1 VIAMQLGMDVSIQ
14 QTQKLA
20 LTPQMEQSL
29 SVLQMGSEELNQ
41 CIEEEVLS
49 NPMLDYAKEPEK
61 KEVRRSQGEGIGYYS
76 RKKTEDTDYQSYLNA
91 IADEKSEDTELAEYL
106 RMQLYTK
113 KISPRR
119 QKIGEYLIECLEESG
134 YLKMDMDELAKGI
147 GLSKEELE
155 REIRFMQTLEPCG
168 VFARDLKECLL
179 LQVQGEEQM
188 QRQARLLIEKYL
200 DEIAQN
206 KIPQISKQTGLTTA
220 EITKTIRYIKEEL
233 EPVPGRGYGCAN
245 RNEYIYPDITV
256 KEDEKGYRIILNKE
270 KVHTLELNREYLPML
285 GQVHSSEEN
294 KYLKEQYQKAKILLR
309 NIGKREETLAAVA
322 EAIVDWQR
330 EFFEKGKASL
340 KPMNLLDIAQ
350 ELDVHE
356 STVSRA
362 VRDKYLECRWGIF
375 ELKYFFSNKTSD
387 GNNCNVLTC
396 IQEIIR
402 SENKQ
407 KPLSDAKIA
416 EQLEKKGIRISRR
429 TVTKYREQMQIPNT
443 QMRKEYV

>member
-1 VIAMQLGMDVSIQ
+1 MQLGMDVSIQ

-330 EFFEKGKASL
+330 DFFDKGKAFL

-416 EQLEKKGIRISRR
+416 EQLEKEGIRISRR

>member
-1 VIAMQLGMDVSIQ
+1 MQLGMDVSIQ

-29 SVLQMGSEELNQ
+29 SVLQMGTEELNQ

-179 LQVQGEEQM
+179 LQVEGEEQM

-294 KYLKEQYQKAKILLR
+294 KYLKEQYQKAKILLQ

-322 EAIVDWQR
+322 EAIMDWQR

>member
-1 VIAMQLGMDVSIQ
+1 MQLGMDVSIQ

-29 SVLQMGSEELNQ
+29 SVLQMGTEELNQ

-179 LQVQGEEQM
+179 LQVEGEEQM

-270 KVHTLELNREYLPML
+270 KVHTLELNREYLPLL

-294 KYLKEQYQKAKILLR
+294 KYLKEQYQKAKILLQ

>member
-1 VIAMQLGMDVSIQ
+1 MQLGMDVSIQ

-29 SVLQMGSEELNQ
+29 SVLQMGTEELNQ

-119 QKIGEYLIECLEESG
+119 QKIGKYLIECLEESG

-179 LQVQGEEQM
+179 LQVEGEEQM

-294 KYLKEQYQKAKILLR
+294 KYLKEQYQKAKILLQ

-416 EQLEKKGIRISRR
+416 EQLEKEGIRISRR

>member
-1 VIAMQLGMDVSIQ
+1 MQLGMDVSIQ

-29 SVLQMGSEELNQ
+29 SVLQMGTEELNQ

-49 NPMLDYAKEPEK
+49 NPMLDYAKDPEK

-119 QKIGEYLIECLEESG
+119 QKIGKYLIECLEESG

-179 LQVQGEEQM
+179 LQVEGEEQM

-220 EITKTIRYIKEEL
+220 EITKTIQYIKEEL

>member
-1 VIAMQLGMDVSIQ
+1 MQLGMDVSIQ

-29 SVLQMGSEELNQ
+29 SVLQMGTEELNQ

-76 RKKTEDTDYQSYLNA
+76 RRKTEDTDYQSYLNA

-179 LQVQGEEQM
+179 LQVQGEKQM

-294 KYLKEQYQKAKILLR
+294 KYLKEQYQKAKILLQ

>member
-1 VIAMQLGMDVSIQ
+1 MQLGMDVSIQ

-29 SVLQMGSEELNQ
+29 SVLQMGTEELNQ

-76 RKKTEDTDYQSYLNA
+76 RRKTEDTDYQSYINA

-155 REIRFMQTLEPCG
+155 QEIRFMQTLEPCG
-168 VFARDLKECLL
+168 VFARDLRECLL

-220 EITKTIRYIKEEL
+220 EITKTIQYIKEEL

>member
-1 VIAMQLGMDVSIQ
+1 MQLGMDVSIQ

-29 SVLQMGSEELNQ
+29 SVLQMGTEELNQ

-76 RKKTEDTDYQSYLNA
+76 RRKTEDTDYQSYINA

-168 VFARDLKECLL
+168 VFARDLRECLL

-220 EITKTIRYIKEEL
+220 EITKTIQYIKEEL

-285 GQVHSSEEN
+285 GQVYSSEEN

>member
-1 VIAMQLGMDVSIQ
+1 MQLGMDVSIQ

-29 SVLQMGSEELNQ
+29 SVLQMGTEELNQ

-168 VFARDLKECLL
+168 VFARDLRECLL

-220 EITKTIRYIKEEL
+220 EITKTIQYIKEEL

-330 EFFEKGKASL
+330 DFFDKGKAFL

-416 EQLEKKGIRISRR
+416 EQLEKEGIRISRR

>member
-1 VIAMQLGMDVSIQ
+1 MGFFDGLLKRIPFVS
-14 QTQKLA
+14 
-20 LTPQMEQSL
+20 
-29 SVLQMGSEELNQ
+29 
-41 CIEEEVLS
+41 
-49 NPMLDYAKEPEK
+49 
-61 KEVRRSQGEGIGYYS
+61 RFS
-76 RKKTEDTDYQSYLNA
+76 RKKEPVNNV
-91 IADEKSEDTELAEYL
+91 ELQFNKAMNL
-106 RMQLYTK
+106 MDN
-113 KISPRR
+113 
-119 QKIGEYLIECLEESG
+119 GDAEESVSILEQVADIG
-134 YLKMDMDELAKGI
+134 IMDAQYKSYGDDALLA
-147 GLSKEELE
+147 
-155 REIRFMQTLEPCG
+155 
-168 VFARDLKECLL
+168 
-179 LQVQGEEQM
+179 
-188 QRQARLLIEKYL
+188 
-200 DEIAQN
+200 
-206 KIPQISKQTGLTTA
+206 
-220 EITKTIRYIKEEL
+220 
-233 EPVPGRGYGCAN
+233 
-245 RNEYIYPDITV
+245 
-256 KEDEKGYRIILNKE
+256 
-270 KVHTLELNREYLPML
+270 
-285 GQVHSSEEN
+285 
-294 KYLKEQYQKAKILLR
+294 
-309 NIGKREETLAAVA
+309 LA
-322 EAIVDWQR
+322 

>member
-1 VIAMQLGMDVSIQ
+1 MQLGMDVSIQ

-29 SVLQMGSEELNQ
+29 SVLQMGTEELNQ

-76 RKKTEDTDYQSYLNA
+76 RNKTEDTDYQSYLNA

-119 QKIGEYLIECLEESG
+119 QKIGKYLIECLEESG

-220 EITKTIRYIKEEL
+220 EITKTIQYIKEEL

-322 EAIVDWQR
+322 EAIVDWQK

>member
-1 VIAMQLGMDVSIQ
+1 MQLGMDVSIQ

-20 LTPQMEQSL
+20 LTPHMEQSL
-29 SVLQMGSEELNQ
+29 SVLQMGTEELNQ

-119 QKIGEYLIECLEESG
+119 QKIGKYLIECLEESG

-179 LQVQGEEQM
+179 LQVEGEEQM

-220 EITKTIRYIKEEL
+220 EITKTIQYIKEEL

>member
-1 VIAMQLGMDVSIQ
+1 MQLGMDVSIQ

-29 SVLQMGSEELNQ
+29 SVLQMGTEELNQ

-134 YLKMDMDELAKGI
+134 YLKMDMDELAKVI

-179 LQVQGEEQM
+179 LQVEGEEQM

-294 KYLKEQYQKAKILLR
+294 KYLKEQYQKAKILIQ
-309 NIGKREETLAAVA
+309 NIGKREETLAAVV

-330 EFFEKGKASL
+330 DFFDKGKAFL

-416 EQLEKKGIRISRR
+416 EQLEKEGIRISRR

>member
-1 VIAMQLGMDVSIQ
+1 MQLGMDVSIQ

-29 SVLQMGSEELNQ
+29 SVLQMGTEELNQ

-119 QKIGEYLIECLEESG
+119 QKIGKYLIECLEESG

-179 LQVQGEEQM
+179 LQVEGEEQM

-220 EITKTIRYIKEEL
+220 EITKTIQYIKEEL

-387 GNNCNVLTC
+387 GNNCDVLTC

>member
-1 VIAMQLGMDVSIQ
+1 MQLGMDVSIQ

-29 SVLQMGSEELNQ
+29 SVLQMGTEELNQ

-76 RKKTEDTDYQSYLNA
+76 RRKTEDTDYQSYLNA
-91 IADEKSEDTELAEYL
+91 IADEKSDDTELAEYL

-179 LQVQGEEQM
+179 LQVEGEEQM

-220 EITKTIRYIKEEL
+220 EITKTIQYIKEEL

-429 TVTKYREQMQIPNT
+429 TVAKYREQMQIPNT

>member
-1 VIAMQLGMDVSIQ
+1 MQLGMDVSIQ

-29 SVLQMGSEELNQ
+29 SVLQMGTEELNQ

-309 NIGKREETLAAVA
+309 NIGKREETLATVA

>member
-1 VIAMQLGMDVSIQ
+1 MQLGMDVSIQ

-49 NPMLDYAKEPEK
+49 NPMVDYAKEPEK

-294 KYLKEQYQKAKILLR
+294 KYLKEQYQKAKILLQ

>member
-1 VIAMQLGMDVSIQ
+1 MQLGMDVSIQ

-29 SVLQMGSEELNQ
+29 SVLQMGTEELNQ

-91 IADEKSEDTELAEYL
+91 IADKKSEDTELAEYL

-134 YLKMDMDELAKGI
+134 YLKMDMDELAKVI

-179 LQVQGEEQM
+179 LQVEGEEQM

-294 KYLKEQYQKAKILLR
+294 KYLKEQYQKAKILLQ

>member
-1 VIAMQLGMDVSIQ
+1 MQLGMDVSIQ

-29 SVLQMGSEELNQ
+29 SVLQMGTEELNQ

-76 RKKTEDTDYQSYLNA
+76 RKKTEDTDYQSYHNA

-179 LQVQGEEQM
+179 LQVEGEEQM

-294 KYLKEQYQKAKILLR
+294 KYLKEQYQKAKILLQ

>member
-1 VIAMQLGMDVSIQ
+1 MQLGMDVSIQ

-29 SVLQMGSEELNQ
+29 SVLQMGTEELNQ

-76 RKKTEDTDYQSYLNA
+76 RRKTEDTDYQSYINA

-179 LQVQGEEQM
+179 LQVEGEEQM
-188 QRQARLLIEKYL
+188 QRQARLLIENYL

-294 KYLKEQYQKAKILLR
+294 KYLKEQYQKAKILLQ

-330 EFFEKGKASL
+330 DFFDKGKAFL

-416 EQLEKKGIRISRR
+416 EQLEKEGIRISRR

>member
-1 VIAMQLGMDVSIQ
+1 MQLGMDVSIQ

-29 SVLQMGSEELNQ
+29 SVLQMGTEELNQ

-179 LQVQGEEQM
+179 LQVEGEEQM

-416 EQLEKKGIRISRR
+416 EQLEKEGIRISRR

>member
-1 VIAMQLGMDVSIQ
+1 MQLGMDVSIQ

-29 SVLQMGSEELNQ
+29 SVLQMGTEELNQ

-179 LQVQGEEQM
+179 LQVEGEEQM

-294 KYLKEQYQKAKILLR
+294 KYLKEQYQKAKILLQ

-375 ELKYFFSNKTSD
+375 ELKYFFSNKTTD

>member
-1 VIAMQLGMDVSIQ
+1 MQLGMDVSIQ

-29 SVLQMGSEELNQ
+29 SVLQMGTEELNQ

-76 RKKTEDTDYQSYLNA
+76 RRKTEDTDYQSYINA

-294 KYLKEQYQKAKILLR
+294 EYLKEQYQKAKILLR

-429 TVTKYREQMQIPNT
+429 TVAKYREQMQIPNT

>member
-1 VIAMQLGMDVSIQ
+1 MQLGMDVSIQ

-29 SVLQMGSEELNQ
+29 SVLQMGTEELNQ

-179 LQVQGEEQM
+179 LQVEGEEQM
-188 QRQARLLIEKYL
+188 QRQARLLIEKHL

-233 EPVPGRGYGCAN
+233 EPVPGRGYGCGN

-270 KVHTLELNREYLPML
+270 KVYTLELNREYLPML

-330 EFFEKGKASL
+330 DFFDKGKAFL

>member
-1 VIAMQLGMDVSIQ
+1 MQLGMDVSIQ

-29 SVLQMGSEELNQ
+29 SVLQMGTEELNQ
-41 CIEEEVLS
+41 CIEEEVLL

-61 KEVRRSQGEGIGYYS
+61 KKVRRSQGEGIGYYS

>member
-1 VIAMQLGMDVSIQ
+1 MQLGMDVSIQ

-29 SVLQMGSEELNQ
+29 SVLQMGTEELNQ

-179 LQVQGEEQM
+179 LQVEGEEQM

-220 EITKTIRYIKEEL
+220 EITKTIWYIKEEL

-294 KYLKEQYQKAKILLR
+294 KYLKEQYQKAKILLQ

>member
-1 VIAMQLGMDVSIQ
+1 MQLGMDVSIQ

-29 SVLQMGSEELNQ
+29 SVLQMGTEELNQ

-119 QKIGEYLIECLEESG
+119 QKIGKYLIECLEESG

-179 LQVQGEEQM
+179 LQVEGEEQM

-220 EITKTIRYIKEEL
+220 EITKTIQYIKEEL

-396 IQEIIR
+396 IKEIIR

>member
-1 VIAMQLGMDVSIQ
+1 MQLGMDVSIQ

-29 SVLQMGSEELNQ
+29 SVLQMGTEELNQ

-76 RKKTEDTDYQSYLNA
+76 RKKTEDTDYLSYHNA
-91 IADEKSEDTELAEYL
+91 IADEKSVDTDLAEYL

-179 LQVQGEEQM
+179 LQVEGEEQM

-294 KYLKEQYQKAKILLR
+294 KYLKEQYQKAKILLQ

>member
-1 VIAMQLGMDVSIQ
+1 MQLGMDVSIQ

-29 SVLQMGSEELNQ
+29 SVLQMGTEELNQ

-61 KEVRRSQGEGIGYYS
+61 KEVRRSQGEVIGYYS

-119 QKIGEYLIECLEESG
+119 QKIGKYLIECLEESG

-179 LQVQGEEQM
+179 LQVEGEEQM

-220 EITKTIRYIKEEL
+220 EITKTIQYIKEEL

>member
-1 VIAMQLGMDVSIQ
+1 MQLGMDVSIQ

-29 SVLQMGSEELNQ
+29 SVLQMGTEELNQ

-168 VFARDLKECLL
+168 VFARDLRECLL
-179 LQVQGEEQM
+179 LQVEGEEQM

-294 KYLKEQYQKAKILLR
+294 KYLQEQYQKAKILLQ

>member
-1 VIAMQLGMDVSIQ
+1 
-14 QTQKLA
+14 
-20 LTPQMEQSL
+20 
-29 SVLQMGSEELNQ
+29 
-41 CIEEEVLS
+41 
-49 NPMLDYAKEPEK
+49 
-61 KEVRRSQGEGIGYYS
+61 
-76 RKKTEDTDYQSYLNA
+76 
-91 IADEKSEDTELAEYL
+91 
-106 RMQLYTK
+106 
-113 KISPRR
+113 
-119 QKIGEYLIECLEESG
+119 
-134 YLKMDMDELAKGI
+134 MDMDELAKVI

-179 LQVQGEEQM
+179 LQVEGEEQM

-294 KYLKEQYQKAKILLR
+294 KYLKEQYQKAKILLQ

-375 ELKYFFSNKTSD
+375 ELK
-387 GNNCNVLTC
+387 
-396 IQEIIR
+396 
-402 SENKQ
+402 
-407 KPLSDAKIA
+407 
-416 EQLEKKGIRISRR
+416 
-429 TVTKYREQMQIPNT
+429 
-443 QMRKEYV
+443 

>member
-1 VIAMQLGMDVSIQ
+1 MQLGMDVSIQ

-29 SVLQMGSEELNQ
+29 SVLQMGTEELNQ

-76 RKKTEDTDYQSYLNA
+76 RRKTEDTDYQSYLNA

-119 QKIGEYLIECLEESG
+119 QKIGKYLIACLEESG

-179 LQVQGEEQM
+179 LQLQGEEQM

-220 EITKTIRYIKEEL
+220 EITKTIQYIKEEL

-256 KEDEKGYRIILNKE
+256 KEDDKGYRIILNKE

-294 KYLKEQYQKAKILLR
+294 KYLKEQYQKAKILIQ

-330 EFFEKGKASL
+330 EFFEKGKAAL

>member
-1 VIAMQLGMDVSIQ
+1 MQLGMDVSIQ

-29 SVLQMGSEELNQ
+29 SVLQMGTEELNQ

-119 QKIGEYLIECLEESG
+119 QKIGKYLIECLEESG

-179 LQVQGEEQM
+179 LQVEGEEQM
-188 QRQARLLIEKYL
+188 QRQVRLLIEKYL

-220 EITKTIRYIKEEL
+220 EITKTIQYIKEEL

>member
-1 VIAMQLGMDVSIQ
+1 MQLGMDVSIQ

-29 SVLQMGSEELNQ
+29 SVLQMGTEELNQ

-309 NIGKREETLAAVA
+309 NIGKREETLATVA

-429 TVTKYREQMQIPNT
+429 TVAKYREQMQIPNT

>member
-1 VIAMQLGMDVSIQ
+1 MQLGMDVSIQ

-29 SVLQMGSEELNQ
+29 SVLQMGTEELNQ

-76 RKKTEDTDYQSYLNA
+76 RRKTEDTDYQSYINA

-113 KISPRR
+113 KISPSR

-168 VFARDLKECLL
+168 VFARDLRECLL

-220 EITKTIRYIKEEL
+220 EITKTIQYIKEEL

-294 KYLKEQYQKAKILLR
+294 KYLKEQYQKAKILIQ

-330 EFFEKGKASL
+330 DFFDKGKAFL

>member
-1 VIAMQLGMDVSIQ
+1 MQLGMDVSIQ

-29 SVLQMGSEELNQ
+29 SVLQMGTEELNQ

-76 RKKTEDTDYQSYLNA
+76 RKKTEDTDFHLYLNA

-134 YLKMDMDELAKGI
+134 YLKMDMDELAKVI

-179 LQVQGEEQM
+179 LQVEGEEQM

-233 EPVPGRGYGCAN
+233 EPVPGIGYGCAN

-294 KYLKEQYQKAKILLR
+294 KYLKEQYQKAKILLQ

>member
-1 VIAMQLGMDVSIQ
+1 MQLGMDVSIQ

-29 SVLQMGSEELNQ
+29 SVLQMGTEELNQ

-179 LQVQGEEQM
+179 LQVEGEEQM

-294 KYLKEQYQKAKILLR
+294 KYLKEQYQKAKILLQ

-330 EFFEKGKASL
+330 EFFDKGKASL